1 MNKNTKWIIAA
12 VLALALIVAA
22 VVIFGGGQQDQ
33 QVNPTV
39 TSNTAPNVVSTEAP
53 ADATEAPSEAPSE
66 APAEVTAEPE
76 AGTTSAE
83 TTAEP
88 EAQDDATEAPTE
100 PTEVP
105 AEATNEPEAQA
116 TANPKAVM
124 ATVNGSDVLRED
136 IDLIYSN
143 LVTTYAQYG
152 YDTSDATFA
161 AAMQAYAVEYAVQ
174 LKLME
179 QKAIENGFDQFTD
192 EEKAE
197 IEKTNAE
204 EWASI
209 VDMYVSYYGGVTEE
223 STEDEKAAA
232 RVSVLAMLES
242 MGYTE
247 AVLLENAMQNAKL
260 DKVQAM
266 MVEGANVTDEEVKAL
281 FDQYVAADESSYK
294 DNVAMYEYM
303 TQYYGQTAYYTP
315 EGYRG
320 ITHIL
325 LDVDDDLLSNYQTL
339 SAKLEEQQEAEE
351 KDDEAEATDTPEADT
366 TAEPETP
373 VTQADVDAAYKA
385 IMDSVQPTIDEIKQ
399 KLADGVP
406 FADLV
411 AEYGT
416 DPGMQQEPNK
426 TNGYSVHMD
435 SILWDPAFVKA
446 AFSVDNV
453 GDVAEPVVGNYG
465 VHIVQYTRDV
475 PAGAVEF
482 TDELKSAMLEEALS
496 QKESELF
503 NTTMDA
509 WMQEA
514 NVTYSTDAQSMLDA
528 AKTEE

>member
-1 MNKNTKWIIAA
+1 MNKTTKWIIAA
-12 VLALALIVAA
+12 VLAIALIVAA
-22 VVIFGGGQQDQ
+22 VVIFTGGQADER
-33 QVNPTV
+33 NPATI
-39 TSNTAPNVVSTEAP
+39 TSNTAPNAVST
-53 ADATEAPSEAPSE
+53 DA
-66 APAEVTAEPE
+66 
-76 AGTTSAE
+76 
-83 TTAEP
+83 
-88 EAQDDATEAPTE
+88 
-100 PTEVP
+100 P
-105 AEATNEPEAQA
+105 AEATEEASAQVTATAEPAADTASADATAQPQA
-116 TANPKAVM
+116 TADPKAVM
-124 ATVNGSDVLRED
+124 ATVNGSDILRED

-143 LVTTYAQYG
+143 LAATYAQYG

-161 AAMQAYAVEYAVQ
+161 AAMQAYALEYAVQ
-174 LKLME
+174 LELME
-179 QKAIENGFDQFTD
+179 QKAIEKGFDQFTD

-197 IEKTNAE
+197 IEKENAE
-204 EWASI
+204 NWASI

-232 RVSVLAMLES
+232 RVSVLAMLEG

-247 AVLLENAMQNAKL
+247 AVLLEDAMNSAKL
-260 DKVQAM
+260 DRVQAM
-266 MVEGANVTDEEVKAL
+266 MVEGAAVTDEEVKAL
-281 FDQYVAADESSYK
+281 FDQYVAADEASYK

-325 LDVDDDLLSNYQTL
+325 LDVDDELLSNYQTL

-351 KDDEAEATDTPEADT
+351 TAADPEQSPAADA

-385 IMDSVQPTIDEIKQ
+385 ILDSVQATIDEINQ
-399 KLADGVP
+399 KLADGAA

-446 AFSVDNV
+446 AFSVDKV
-453 GDVAEPVVGNYG
+453 GDVAEPVVGSYG

-475 PAGAVEF
+475 PAGAVEY
-482 TDELKSAMLEEALS
+482 TADIQSAIHEEALS

-503 NTTMDA
+503 NTTMEA
-509 WMQEA
+509 WMSEA
-514 NVTYSTDAQSMLDA
+514 NVTYAAEAQAMLDA